1 VRPLPRSESHRVL
14 LRQALVLRETVSVH
28 LHRRRTGP
36 SGPPQPAPARRSC
49 CRPVAACGLMGHLA
63 RSLTPAPESAM
74 RSLSFLLL
82 FVPASLLASVG
93 TQEPPAREPV
103 VAANGMIVCVSPPAA
118 DVGVAI
124 LQKGGNAVDAAVA
137 VAFAEAVTWPEAGN
151 IGGGGVMM
159 VAPPRQEP
167 ACIGYRETAPAA
179 ATKDMFADGK
189 IGPHDHKVAGVPGTV
204 RGLGLAHWKFGK
216 LPWKDVV
223 MPAVKL
229 AEDGFPVNAPLAGR
243 LNAVLAD
250 SRTTNAEF
258 KRVYGKP
265 GCG

>member
-1 VRPLPRSESHRVL
+1 
-14 LRQALVLRETVSVH
+14 
-28 LHRRRTGP
+28 
-36 SGPPQPAPARRSC
+36 
-49 CRPVAACGLMGHLA
+49 
-63 RSLTPAPESAM
+63 
-74 RSLSFLLL
+74 
-82 FVPASLLASVG
+82 
-93 TQEPPAREPV
+93 
-103 VAANGMIVCVSPPAA
+103 PAA

-137 VAFAEAVTWPEAGN
+137 VAFAEAGTWPEAGN
-151 IGGGGVMM
+151 IGGGGVMSI
-159 VAPPRQEP
+159 APPRPGRPRTEDRGAHP
-167 ACIGYRETAPAA
+167 PAA
-179 ATKDMFADGK
+179 PTATSAHGHHRAPHPHKD
-189 IGPHDHKVAGVPGTV
+189 AGVPGTV

-265 GCG
+265 GCGTWKDG